1 MDEEAQENGKHDMEK
16 LKLETLTNH
25 LWESA
30 NILRGSIDASDYKNY
45 IFGLLFLK
53 RLSDVFDEEAEKLLK
68 EGKSK
73 KIALEDPDEHE
84 FFVPEKTHWKYLTT
98 LTHNLGDAIN
108 KANDQLEE
116 HNRSLERVLSATDFN
131 DKERLP
137 DSTLSKLIIHFSKL
151 RLRNEDLSEP
161 DILGRAY
168 EYLIA
173 QFADD
178 AGKKGGE
185 FYTPKEV
192 VTLLV
197 DILDPREGMYI
208 CDPAC
213 GSGGM
218 LVQAVHHLKAIHQ
231 NTKNLVLHG
240 QEKNLGT
247 WAICKMNILLHGISG
262 ARIEKG
268 DTIREPKLLQ
278 KGKLIEYDI
287 VIANPPFSLK
297 NWGVESAANDAF
309 GRFRYGLPPKS
320 YGDLAFVQHMI
331 ATLKPSGRAGVVL
344 PHGVLFRGGAEGKI
358 RQGILEEDLVEA
370 VIGLP
375 SNLFYGASIPA
386 CLFILNKKKPVQRK
400 GKVFFLYGARDFQ
413 QLKNKNK
420 LRPEDIEKIVKAYQA
435 YATNEKYSRPV
446 ALDEIRRNDYNLNIP
461 RYIDIT
467 EAEESIDVQ
476 ETINEL
482 VQLKKERAQSEDK
495 VEGYLKELGYKGGSL
510 REEKRS

>member
-1 MDEEAQENGKHDMEK
+1 MQK
-16 LKLETLTNH
+16 LDLERLKSH

-73 KIALEDPDEHE
+73 KIAFEDPDEHE
-84 FFVPEKTHWKYLTT
+84 FFVAEKAHWKRLTT

-108 KANDQLEE
+108 KANDSLEE
-116 HNRSLERVLSATDFN
+116 HNRALEGVLSATDFN

-137 DSTLSKLIIHFSKL
+137 DSTLSRLIVHFSNIN
-151 RLRNEDLSEP
+151 LRNENLAEP

-192 VTLLV
+192 VSLLV
-197 DILDPREGMYI
+197 DILDPREGMYV

-218 LVQAVHHLKAIHQ
+218 LVQAVHHLRAVHQ
-231 NTKNLVLHG
+231 NVRNIVLHG
-240 QEKNLGT
+240 QERNIGT
-247 WAICKMNILLHGISG
+247 WAICKMNMLLHGISG

-278 KGKLIEYDI
+278 KGKLVEYDI

-297 NWGVESAANDAF
+297 NWGVESAENDVF
-309 GRFRYGLPPKS
+309 RRFKYGLPPQS
-320 YGDLAFVQHMI
+320 YGDFAFVQHMI

-358 RQGILEEDLVEA
+358 RQGILEDDLVEA

-386 CLFILNKKKPVQRK
+386 CLLILNKKKSDQRK
-400 GKVFFLYGARDFQ
+400 GKVFFLYGAKDFE

-420 LRPEDIEKIVKAYQA
+420 LRQADIDKIIKAYRLYEPA
-435 YATNEKYSRPV
+435 EKYCRPV
-446 ALDEIRRNDYNLNIP
+446 SLDEIRRNDYNLNIP
-461 RYIDIT
+461 RYVDIT
-467 EAEESIDVQ
+467 EDEEPIDVQ
-476 ETINEL
+476 QTINEL
-482 VQLKKERAQSEDK
+482 IKLKKERAQSEDK
-495 VEGYLKELGYKGGSL
+495 VEGYLKELGYKVAS
-510 REEKRS
+510 